1 MPTFIIPAYK
11 DSRKIIE
18 CRVSAERN
26 FRGLNYLFIFKITSP
41 NGGIR
46 LAQKQK
52 GCIGACRAGLNCP
65 DFICKKLIEMTL
77 QIKIIG
83 NFRH

>member
-26 FRGLNYLFIFKITSP
+26 FRGLNNLFIFKITSP
-41 NGGIR
+41 NDGIR
-46 LAQKQK
+46 LAQKRR
-52 GCIGACRAGLNCP
+52 GCIGARMAGLNCP
-65 DFICKKLIEMTL
+65 DFICKKLIKMTL
-77 QIKIIG
+77 QIKVIG
-83 NFRH
+83 NFSH

>member
-41 NGGIR
+41 NDGIR

-65 DFICKKLIEMTL
+65 NFICKKLIEMTL

-83 NFRH
+83 NFMH